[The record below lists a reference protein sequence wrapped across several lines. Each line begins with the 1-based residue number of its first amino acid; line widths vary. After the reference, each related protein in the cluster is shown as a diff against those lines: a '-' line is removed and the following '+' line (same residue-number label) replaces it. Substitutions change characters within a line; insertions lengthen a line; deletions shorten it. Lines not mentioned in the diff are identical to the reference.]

1 MYRVSYEPL
10 CRILV
15 EREMTRS
22 EFRRKVGISETTVT
36 RVMNGQPVSLETI
49 RRICE
54 AFQCPIEDVVRF
66 VDESQDIDAKPR
78 EEDWFR
84 RFEQFE
90 LM

>member
-10 CRILV
+10 RHIL
-15 EREMTRS
+15 EEQKMTRS
-22 EFRRKVGISETTVT
+22 EFRWKVGISETTVT
-36 RVMNGQPVSLETI
+36 RVMNGQTVSLETI

-66 VDESQDIDAKPR
+66 VDESKDIDAEPR

-84 RFEQFE
+84 QFD
-90 LM
+90 LI

>member
-1 MYRVSYEPL
+1 
-10 CRILV
+10 
-15 EREMTRS
+15 
-22 EFRRKVGISETTVT
+22 
-36 RVMNGQPVSLETI
+36 MNGQPVSLETI

-54 AFQCPIEDVVRF
+54 AFQCPIEEVVRF
-66 VDESQDIDAKPR
+66 VDESKDIVAEPR

>member
-10 CRILV
+10 CRILE
-15 EREMTRS
+15 ERKITRPQ
-22 EFRRKVGISETTVT
+22 FRQKVGISETTIT
-36 RVMNGQPVSLETI
+36 RIVNGQPVSFGTI

-66 VDESQDIDAKPR
+66 VDESKDIVAEPR

>member
-10 CRILV
+10 RRILE
-15 EREMTRS
+15 ERKMTRS
-22 EFRRKVGISETTVT
+22 EFCRMVCISETTVT

-66 VDESQDIDAKPR
+66 VDESQDIVAEPR

>member
-10 CRILV
+10 RRIL
-15 EREMTRS
+15 EEQKMTRS
-22 EFRRKVGISETTVT
+22 EFRRKVDISETTVT
-36 RVMNGQPVSLETI
+36 RIMNGQMVSLETI

-54 AFQCPIEDVVRF
+54 AFQCPIEEVVRF
-66 VDESQDIDAKPR
+66 VDESKDIDAEPR

>member
-10 CRILV
+10 RRILE
-15 EREMTRS
+15 ERKMTRS
-22 EFRRKVGISETTVT
+22 EFRRMVGISETTVT
-36 RVMNGQPVSLETI
+36 RIMNGQLVSLETI

-54 AFQCPIEDVVRF
+54 AFQCPIEKVVRF
-66 VDESQDIDAKPR
+66 VDESKDIVAEPR

>member
-10 CRILV
+10 RHIL
-15 EREMTRS
+15 EEQKMTRS

-54 AFQCPIEDVVRF
+54 AFQSPIEKVVRF
-66 VDESQDIDAKPR
+66 VDESKDIVAEPR

>member
-10 CRILV
+10 CRMLD
-15 EREMTRS
+15 ENRMTRKQ
-22 EFRRKVGISETTVT
+22 FRRKTGISETTIT
-36 RVMNGQPVSLETI
+36 RIVNGQVVSLETI

-54 AFQCPIEDVVRF
+54 AFQCPIEQVVTF
-66 VDESQDIDAKPR
+66 VDESKDIVAEPR

-84 RFEQFE
+84 QFD

>member
-10 CRILV
+10 RRIL
-15 EREMTRS
+15 EEQKMTRS
-22 EFRRKVGISETTVT
+22 EFRQKVGISETTVT

-54 AFQCPIEDVVRF
+54 AFQCPIEEVIRF
-66 VDESQDIDAKPR
+66 VDESKDIIAEPR

-84 RFEQFE
+84 QFD
-90 LM
+90 LI

>member
-10 CRILV
+10 RHILE
-15 EREMTRS
+15 ERGMTRP
-22 EFRRKVGISETTVT
+22 EFRRMVGISETTVT

-54 AFQCPIEDVVRF
+54 AFQCPIEKVVRF
-66 VDESQDIDAKPR
+66 VDESKDIVAEPR

>member
-10 CRILV
+10 CRMLD
-15 EREMTRS
+15 ENRMTRKQ
-22 EFRRKVGISETTVT
+22 FRRKMGISETTIT
-36 RVMNGQPVSLETI
+36 RIVNGQPVSLETI

-54 AFQCPIEDVVRF
+54 AFQCPIEQVVTF
-66 VDESQDIDAKPR
+66 VDESKDIVAEPR

-84 RFEQFE
+84 QFD

>member
-10 CRILV
+10 RRILE
-15 EREMTRS
+15 ERKMTRS

-36 RVMNGQPVSLETI
+36 RVMNGQLVSLETI

-54 AFQCPIEDVVRF
+54 AFQCPIEEVVRF
-66 VDESQDIDAKPR
+66 VDESKDIVAEPR

-84 RFEQFE
+84 QFD
-90 LM
+90 LI

>member
-10 CRILV
+10 RRILE
-15 EREMTRS
+15 ERKMTRS
-22 EFRRKVGISETTVT
+22 EFRRMVGISETTVT
-36 RVMNGQPVSLETI
+36 RVMNGQLVSLETI

-54 AFQCPIEDVVRF
+54 AFQCPIEKVVRF
-66 VDESQDIDAKPR
+66 VDESKDIDAEPR

>member
-10 CRILV
+10 RHIL
-15 EREMTRS
+15 EEQKMTRQ
-22 EFRRKVGISETTVT
+22 EFRQKVGISETTVT
-36 RVMNGQPVSLETI
+36 RIMNGQLVSLETI
-49 RRICE
+49 RRICK
-54 AFQCPIEDVVRF
+54 AFQCPIEEVVRF
-66 VDESQDIDAKPR
+66 VDESKDIDAEPR

>member
-10 CRILV
+10 RHIL
-15 EREMTRS
+15 EEQKMTRP

-66 VDESQDIDAKPR
+66 VDESKDIVAEPR

>member
-10 CRILV
+10 RRIL
-15 EREMTRS
+15 EEQKMTRS
-22 EFRRKVGISETTVT
+22 QFRRKVGISETTIT
-36 RVMNGQPVSLETI
+36 RIVNGQVVSFETI
-49 RRICE
+49 RHICE

-66 VDESQDIDAKPR
+66 VDESQDIVAEPR

>member
-10 CRILV
+10 RRILE
-15 EREMTRS
+15 ERKMTRPQ
-22 EFRRKVGISETTVT
+22 FRRKVCISETTIT
-36 RVMNGQPVSLETI
+36 RIVNGQLVSFETI

-66 VDESQDIDAKPR
+66 VDESKDIVAEPR

-84 RFEQFE
+84 QFD

>member
-10 CRILV
+10 RHIL
-15 EREMTRS
+15 EEQKMTRP

-54 AFQCPIEDVVRF
+54 AFQCPIEEVVRF
-66 VDESQDIDAKPR
+66 VDESQDIVAEPR